1 MHIYTYVYMHK
12 YIYVDMYN
20 FIFTYI
26 YIYIYM
32 YIYIKREQGRVEG
45 DLVFEHGDFAL
56 GLREQRGVRL
66 RQLVD
71 LRFQG

>member
-1 MHIYTYVYMHK
+1 
-12 YIYVDMYN
+12 
-20 FIFTYI
+20 
-26 YIYIYM
+26 M